1 MTDVD
6 RWTRAPP
13 AEIRMRNEGG
23 VLRPGMYADVT
34 FHVTRSNPPFVVP
47 STAVIIRSGP
57 PRVAIVDAD
66 GTVHLQPVQLGRDF
80 GSSASTTWSSR
91 RRPMAFKIARA
102 CVPSRRPPNRPRRED
117 TIARV

>member
-1 MTDVD
+1 
-6 RWTRAPP
+6 
-13 AEIRMRNEGG
+13 MRNEGG
-23 VLRPGMYADVT
+23 VLRPGMYGDVT

-80 GSSASTTWSSR
+80 GSTIEVVSGLGEHDLV
-91 RRPMAFKIARA
+91 IAAPADGLQDR
-102 CVPSRRPPNRPRRED
+102 
-117 TIARV
+117 ARVRPLAPSAEPSSS